1 MVLYCIIIGLAVY
14 YLALW
19 GWYLL
24 WRYRDSLGTWFTG
37 GKKQPEQPESKPTGK
52 IENSDCLVG
61 ASRYRMGQMR
71 TNGDILGHFPQA
83 VENDT
88 TFAPDAGG
96 ENEETDFEMTFE
108 AAEEPDYEDEEIA
121 EYMADDETGQATG
134 VEFEKLVEAVRT
146 VNTPNPAEAD
156 KQQAAE
162 TLGQITGT
170 NLYDAVVANINGEL
184 EKVAELLKRNE
195 AAAIP
200 TTDTQTAGT
209 NEEYRKF
216 DMNEF
221 L

>member
-19 GWYLL
+19 GWYRHMTASNRTAL
-24 WRYRDSLGTWFTG
+24 
-37 GKKQPEQPESKPTGK
+37 QPEREKR
-52 IENSDCLVG
+52 ENTASLVG
-61 ASRYRMGQMR
+61 ESRFRSGLMR

-88 TFAPDAGG
+88 TFAPGATG
-96 ENEETDFEMTFE
+96 EDEETDFEMTFE
-108 AAEEPDYEDEEIA
+108 AVEEPDYEDEEIA
-121 EYMADDETGQATG
+121 GYMADDETGQATG
-134 VEFEKLVEAVRT
+134 VEFEKLGEAVRT
-146 VNTPNPAEAD
+146 ANALNPTEAD
-156 KQQAAE
+156 RQQAAE

-170 NLYDAVVANINGEL
+170 NLYDTVVANINGGL

-200 TTDTQTAGT
+200 TIDTQPVGT

-216 DMNEF
+216 NMNEF

>member
-19 GWYLL
+19 GWYRHMTASNRTAL
-24 WRYRDSLGTWFTG
+24 
-37 GKKQPEQPESKPTGK
+37 QPEREKR
-52 IENSDCLVG
+52 ENTASLVG
-61 ASRYRMGQMR
+61 ESHFRSGLMR

-88 TFAPDAGG
+88 KFAPGATG
-96 ENEETDFEMTFE
+96 EDEETDFEMTFE

-121 EYMADDETGQATG
+121 GYMADDETGQATG
-134 VEFEKLVEAVRT
+134 VEFEKLGEAVRT
-146 VNTPNPAEAD
+146 ANALNPTEAD
-156 KQQAAE
+156 RQQAAE

-170 NLYDAVVANINGEL
+170 NLYDAVVANINGGL

-200 TTDTQTAGT
+200 TTDTQPVGT

>member
-19 GWYLL
+19 GWYRHMTASNRTAL
-24 WRYRDSLGTWFTG
+24 
-37 GKKQPEQPESKPTGK
+37 QPEREKR
-52 IENSDCLVG
+52 ENTASLVG
-61 ASRYRMGQMR
+61 ESRFRSGLMR

-83 VENDT
+83 VQNDT
-88 TFAPDAGG
+88 KFAPGATG
-96 ENEETDFEMTFE
+96 EDEETDFEMTFE

-121 EYMADDETGQATG
+121 GYMADDETGQATG
-134 VEFEKLVEAVRT
+134 VEFEKLGEAVRT
-146 VNTPNPAEAD
+146 ANALNPTEAD
-156 KQQAAE
+156 RQQAAE

-170 NLYDAVVANINGEL
+170 NLYDAVVANINGGL

-200 TTDTQTAGT
+200 TTDTQPVGT

>member
-19 GWYLL
+19 GWYRHMTASNRTAL
-24 WRYRDSLGTWFTG
+24 
-37 GKKQPEQPESKPTGK
+37 QPEREKR
-52 IENSDCLVG
+52 ENTASLVG
-61 ASRYRMGQMR
+61 ESRFRSGLMR

-88 TFAPDAGG
+88 KFAPGATG
-96 ENEETDFEMTFE
+96 EDEETDFEMTFE

-121 EYMADDETGQATG
+121 GYMADDETGQATG
-134 VEFEKLVEAVRT
+134 VEFEKLGEAVRT
-146 VNTPNPAEAD
+146 ANALNPTEAD
-156 KQQAAE
+156 RQQAAE

-170 NLYDAVVANINGEL
+170 NLYNAVVANINGGL

-200 TTDTQTAGT
+200 TTDTQPVGT

>member
-19 GWYLL
+19 GWY
-24 WRYRDSLGTWFTG
+24 RRVAVNNRTVS
-37 GKKQPEQPESKPTGK
+37 QPERKK
-52 IENSDCLVG
+52 RENTASLVG
-61 ASRYRMGQMR
+61 ESRFRSGLMR

-121 EYMADDETGQATG
+121 GYMADDETGQATG

-146 VNTPNPAEAD
+146 VNTPKPAEAD

-200 TTDTQTAGT
+200 TTETQTAGT

>member
-1 MVLYCIIIGLAVY
+1 MVVYCILIGLAVY
-14 YLALW
+14 YAALW
-19 GWYLL
+19 IWY
-24 WRYRDSLGTWFTG
+24 RRTDNSTSRDKADGVPFPQEEIPDYTLIG
-37 GKKQPEQPESKPTGK
+37 E
-52 IENSDCLVG
+52 
-61 ASRYRMGQMR
+61 SRYKGGQIDPQ
-71 TNGDILGHFPQA
+71 TDKAGHLPQA

-88 TFAPDAGG
+88 IFAP
-96 ENEETDFEMTFE
+96 E
-108 AAEEPDYEDEEIA
+108 AAGTDETPGYAGDEPDYEDEEIA
-121 EYMADDETGQATG
+121 GYMADDETGQATG
-134 VEFEKLVEAVRT
+134 VEFKKLVEAVRT

-200 TTDTQTAGT
+200 TSDTQTAGT

>member
-1 MVLYCIIIGLAVY
+1 
-14 YLALW
+14 
-19 GWYLL
+19 
-24 WRYRDSLGTWFTG
+24 
-37 GKKQPEQPESKPTGK
+37 
-52 IENSDCLVG
+52 
-61 ASRYRMGQMR
+61 MR

-121 EYMADDETGQATG
+121 GYMADDETGQATG

-162 TLGQITGT
+162 TLRQINGT
-170 NLYDAVVANINGEL
+170 NLYDAVLSNINGEL

-200 TTDTQTAGT
+200 TSDTQTAGT

>member
-19 GWYLL
+19 GWY
-24 WRYRDSLGTWFTG
+24 RRVAVNNRTAP
-37 GKKQPEQPESKPTGK
+37 QPERKK
-52 IENSDCLVG
+52 RENTASLVG
-61 ASRYRMGQMR
+61 ESHFRSGLMR

-146 VNTPNPAEAD
+146 VNTRTLPKQTNSRQPKHSD
-156 KQQAAE
+156 K
-162 TLGQITGT
+162 
-170 NLYDAVVANINGEL
+170 
-184 EKVAELLKRNE
+184 
-195 AAAIP
+195 
-200 TTDTQTAGT
+200 
-209 NEEYRKF
+209 
-216 DMNEF
+216 
-221 L
+221 

>member
-19 GWYLL
+19 GWYRHMTASNRTAL
-24 WRYRDSLGTWFTG
+24 
-37 GKKQPEQPESKPTGK
+37 QPEREKR
-52 IENSDCLVG
+52 ENTASLVG
-61 ASRYRMGQMR
+61 ESRFRSGLMR

-88 TFAPDAGG
+88 TFAPGATG
-96 ENEETDFEMTFE
+96 EDEETDFEMTFE
-108 AAEEPDYEDEEIA
+108 AVEEPDYEDEEIA
-121 EYMADDETGQATG
+121 GYMADDETGQATG
-134 VEFEKLVEAVRT
+134 VEFEKLGEAVRT
-146 VNTPNPAEAD
+146 ANALNPTEAD
-156 KQQAAE
+156 RQQVAE

-170 NLYDAVVANINGEL
+170 NLYDAVVANINGGL

-200 TTDTQTAGT
+200 TIDTQPVGT

>member
-1 MVLYCIIIGLAVY
+1 MLKWFIIGTLLY
-14 YLALW
+14 YAIF
-19 GWYLL
+19 L
-24 WRYRDSLGTWFTG
+24 WRYRDSLGTWFRG
-37 GKKQPEQPESKPTGK
+37 RKKQPEQPESKPTVKTG
-52 IENSDCLVG
+52 NGDSLVG

>member
-19 GWYLL
+19 GWYRHMTASNRTAL
-24 WRYRDSLGTWFTG
+24 
-37 GKKQPEQPESKPTGK
+37 QPEREKR
-52 IENSDCLVG
+52 ENTASLVG
-61 ASRYRMGQMR
+61 ESRFRSGLMR

-88 TFAPDAGG
+88 TFAPGATG
-96 ENEETDFEMTFE
+96 EDEETDFEMTFE
-108 AAEEPDYEDEEIA
+108 AVEEPDYEDEEIA
-121 EYMADDETGQATG
+121 WYMADDETGQATG
-134 VEFEKLVEAVRT
+134 VEFEKLGEAVRT
-146 VNTPNPAEAD
+146 ANALNPTEAD
-156 KQQAAE
+156 RQQAAE

-170 NLYDAVVANINGEL
+170 NLYDAVVANINGGL

-200 TTDTQTAGT
+200 TTDTQPVGT

>member
-1 MVLYCIIIGLAVY
+1 MVLYYIIIGLAVY

-19 GWYLL
+19 GWY
-24 WRYRDSLGTWFTG
+24 RRVAVNNRTAS
-37 GKKQPEQPESKPTGK
+37 QPERKK
-52 IENSDCLVG
+52 WENTASLVG
-61 ASRYRMGQMR
+61 ESRFRSGLMR

-96 ENEETDFEMTFE
+96 EDEETDFEMTFE

-121 EYMADDETGQATG
+121 DETGQATG

-146 VNTPNPAEAD
+146 VNTPKPAEAD

-195 AAAIP
+195 AAVIP
-200 TTDTQTAGT
+200 TTETPTAGT

>member
-19 GWYLL
+19 GWY
-24 WRYRDSLGTWFTG
+24 RRVAVNNRTAP
-37 GKKQPEQPESKPTGK
+37 QPERKK
-52 IENSDCLVG
+52 RENIASLVG
-61 ASRYRMGQMR
+61 ESHFRSGLMR

-108 AAEEPDYEDEEIA
+108 AA
-121 EYMADDETGQATG
+121 
-134 VEFEKLVEAVRT
+134 
-146 VNTPNPAEAD
+146 
-156 KQQAAE
+156 
-162 TLGQITGT
+162 
-170 NLYDAVVANINGEL
+170 
-184 EKVAELLKRNE
+184 
-195 AAAIP
+195 AIP
-200 TTDTQTAGT
+200 TSDTQTAGT

>member
-19 GWYLL
+19 GWY
-24 WRYRDSLGTWFTG
+24 RRVAVNNRTAP
-37 GKKQPEQPESKPTGK
+37 QPERKK
-52 IENSDCLVG
+52 RENTASLVG
-61 ASRYRMGQMR
+61 ESRFRSGLMR

-121 EYMADDETGQATG
+121 GYMADDETGQATG

-200 TTDTQTAGT
+200 TSDTQTAGT

>member
-1 MVLYCIIIGLAVY
+1 
-14 YLALW
+14 
-19 GWYLL
+19 
-24 WRYRDSLGTWFTG
+24 
-37 GKKQPEQPESKPTGK
+37 
-52 IENSDCLVG
+52 
-61 ASRYRMGQMR
+61 
-71 TNGDILGHFPQA
+71 
-83 VENDT
+83 
-88 TFAPDAGG
+88 
-96 ENEETDFEMTFE
+96 MTFE

-121 EYMADDETGQATG
+121 GYMADDETGQATG
-134 VEFEKLVEAVRT
+134 VEFEKLVETVRT
-146 VNTPNPAEAD
+146 VNTPKPAEAE

-200 TTDTQTAGT
+200 TTETQTAGT

>member
-1 MVLYCIIIGLAVY
+1 
-14 YLALW
+14 
-19 GWYLL
+19 
-24 WRYRDSLGTWFTG
+24 
-37 GKKQPEQPESKPTGK
+37 
-52 IENSDCLVG
+52 
-61 ASRYRMGQMR
+61 
-71 TNGDILGHFPQA
+71 
-83 VENDT
+83 
-88 TFAPDAGG
+88 
-96 ENEETDFEMTFE
+96 MTFE

-121 EYMADDETGQATG
+121 GYMADDETGQATG

-200 TTDTQTAGT
+200 TSDTQTAGT

>member
-1 MVLYCIIIGLAVY
+1 MLKWFIIGTLLY
-14 YLALW
+14 YAI
-19 GWYLL
+19 LL

-37 GKKQPEQPESKPTGK
+37 GKREPEQPESKPTVKAG
-52 IENSDCLVG
+52 NGDCLVG

-121 EYMADDETGQATG
+121 GYMADDETGQATG

>member
-1 MVLYCIIIGLAVY
+1 M
-14 YLALW
+14 
-19 GWYLL
+19 
-24 WRYRDSLGTWFTG
+24 
-37 GKKQPEQPESKPTGK
+37 
-52 IENSDCLVG
+52 
-61 ASRYRMGQMR
+61 
-71 TNGDILGHFPQA
+71 GHFPQA

-88 TFAPDAGG
+88 KFAPGATG
-96 ENEETDFEMTFE
+96 EDEETDFEMTFE

-121 EYMADDETGQATG
+121 GYMADDETGQATG
-134 VEFEKLVEAVRT
+134 VEFEKLGEAVRT
-146 VNTPNPAEAD
+146 ANALNPTEAD
-156 KQQAAE
+156 RQQAAE

-170 NLYDAVVANINGEL
+170 NLYDAVVANINGGL

-200 TTDTQTAGT
+200 TTDTQPVGT